1 MLLGVF
7 GFLSF
12 AGTYLCRYLSKLMTE
27 YLSGCSSLPYLSE
40 ATAGTEVSKLGI
52 YILLLSLP
60 VPIVAA
66 ALGFAFDVA
75 QTKFR
80 ITPKKLEFDFKKISF
95 FSGLQRLVSLKSL
108 VELAKS
114 ILKVIIVGYAVYSET
129 ISRITGFMKMSG
141 ADVRESASY
150 LAQSVFYVG
159 IKGAAVMTAIGVL
172 DYIYQW
178 WSYER
183 QIMMTKQEIRDE
195 YKETEG
201 DPQIKGRLRNM
212 RRKISMM
219 RMMQQVPKADVVV
232 KNPTHFA
239 VAIKYEENKFQA
251 PVVVAKGKDYLA
263 LKIIEVA
270 EKNDVVVTEN
280 IPLAR
285 GLYAAVEVG
294 NQIPA
299 EYYQAVAEVLAF
311 VYNLRKEKKS
321 R

>member
-1 MLLGVF
+1 MGVF

-12 AGTYLCRYLSKLMTE
+12 GGAYLCRYLSMLMAD
-27 YLSGCSSLPYLSE
+27 YLSGCSSLPVLSAE
-40 ATAGTEVSKLGI
+40 TAGMEISKLGI
-52 YILLLSLP
+52 HILLLSLP
-60 VPIVAA
+60 VPMVAA
-66 ALGFAFDVA
+66 ALGFALDVA

-80 ITPKKLEFDFKKISF
+80 ITPKKLEFDFKKVSF
-95 FSGLQRLVSLKSL
+95 FSGLKRLISLKSL

-114 ILKVIIVGYAVYSET
+114 ILKVAIVGYVVYSET
-129 ISRITGFMKMSG
+129 VSRITGFMKMSG
-141 ADVRESASY
+141 ADIRESASY
-150 LAQSVFYVG
+150 LAQSVLDIG
-159 IKGAAVMTAIGVL
+159 IKGAAVMTALGVL
-172 DYIYQW
+172 DYLYQW

-201 DPQIKGRLRNM
+201 DPQIKGRIRNI

-239 VAIKYEENKFQA
+239 VAIRYEENKFQA

-263 LKIIEVA
+263 LRIIEIA
-270 EKNDVVVTEN
+270 EKNNIVVTEN

-311 VYNLRKEKKS
+311 VYNLRKEKKNH
-321 R
+321 

>member
-1 MLLGVF
+1 MLM
-7 GFLSF
+7 
-12 AGTYLCRYLSKLMTE
+12 AD
-27 YLSGCSSLPYLSE
+27 YLSGCASLPVLSAE
-40 ATAGTEVSKLGI
+40 TAGTEISKLGI
-52 YILLLSLP
+52 HILLLSLP
-60 VPIVAA
+60 VPMVAA
-66 ALGFAFDVA
+66 ALGFALDVA

-80 ITPKKLEFDFKKISF
+80 ITPKKLEFDFKKVSF
-95 FSGLQRLVSLKSL
+95 FSGLKRLISLKSL

-114 ILKVIIVGYAVYSET
+114 ILKVAIVGYVVYSET
-129 ISRITGFMKMSG
+129 VSRMTGFMKMSG
-141 ADVRESASY
+141 ADIRESASY
-150 LAQSVFYVG
+150 LAQSVLDIG
-159 IKGAAVMTAIGVL
+159 IKGAAVMTALGVL
-172 DYIYQW
+172 DYLYQW

-201 DPQIKGRLRNM
+201 DPQIKGRIRNI

-239 VAIKYEENKFQA
+239 VAIRYEENKFQA

-263 LKIIEVA
+263 LRIIEIA
-270 EKNDVVVTEN
+270 EKNNIVVTEN

-311 VYNLRKEKKS
+311 VYNLRKEKKNH
-321 R
+321 